1 METAK
6 KEEGRRTRARKEQKE
21 EEREKKGTKG
31 REGERRSESHGGGGP
46 EASRRASF
54 TREI

>member
-54 TREI
+54 TWEI